1 MKKKYL
7 YLMSFCQKY
16 VKILVIHKEFLS
28 KSQVMDIPSD
38 GSGMNNGMS
47 LVKTTETHAKSVH
60 ISTACDA
67 KVVYVWRCIYSSFP
81 VIHKVNFVLLR
92 SEG

>member
-1 MKKKYL
+1 
-7 YLMSFCQKY
+7 
-16 VKILVIHKEFLS
+16 
-28 KSQVMDIPSD
+28 MDIPSD
-38 GSGMNNGMS
+38 ISGMNNGMS
-47 LVKTTETHAKSVH
+47 LVKTTKTNATSVYTL
-60 ISTACDA
+60 TACDA